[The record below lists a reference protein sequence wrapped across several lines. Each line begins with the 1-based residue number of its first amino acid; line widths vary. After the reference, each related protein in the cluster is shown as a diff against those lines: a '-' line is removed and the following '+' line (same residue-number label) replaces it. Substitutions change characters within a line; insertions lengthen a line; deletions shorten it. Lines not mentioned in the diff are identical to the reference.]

1 MPSSR
6 DAHSSPQDKTLLS
19 QREVSETIGKVIL
32 PPRPA
37 LNDVKAILQ
46 KLLRKA
52 WLSDPAGLEVVSG
65 EVKIEFPKGVQVESS
80 ASNSLGVIPQT
91 TVDSTASDRK
101 DFYSSNVV
109 SDKTHKMGSYLA
121 AQTSPSDQTLSS
133 FASTLAQYGKELPQE
148 VTEIVREM
156 TIQPKSEP
164 LEFSVALEKLLKETT
179 ETPCTKYDSDTR
191 GLYLSELVGII
202 EVPRQAASEFHPE
215 KIKETVEK
223 SEAPSTTESA
233 FDIGLERL
241 LKETSNG
248 PSYQPQVSVKE
259 QYPEEEPLEAKQAR
273 CWGRVPR
280 FHWSVS
286 GALEIKHKS
295 NVFKSQVNQRDSV
308 GKTQSY
314 DWLFRSLWF

>member
-1 MPSSR
+1 
-6 DAHSSPQDKTLLS
+6 
-19 QREVSETIGKVIL
+19 
-32 PPRPA
+32 
-37 LNDVKAILQ
+37 
-46 KLLRKA
+46 
-52 WLSDPAGLEVVSG
+52 
-65 EVKIEFPKGVQVESS
+65 
-80 ASNSLGVIPQT
+80 
-91 TVDSTASDRK
+91 
-101 DFYSSNVV
+101 
-109 SDKTHKMGSYLA
+109 MGSYLA

-191 GLYLSELVGII
+191 GLYSSELVGIT

-241 LKETSNG
+241 LKETSNS

-259 QYPEEEPLEAKQAR
+259 EYPEEEPLEAKQAR
-273 CWGRVPR
+273 CWGRVSP

-295 NVFKSQVNQRDSV
+295 NVFKSHVNQRDRVLGRHKAMTGFSDLCGSESGADIPGASQLSV
-308 GKTQSY
+308 DHEVGTTDTINPPEERDSESEVAVVRERAFQEPGFKEAPE
-314 DWLFRSLWF
+314 